1 MSEGVGEEEGWRR
14 RVPRMDGGVVL
25 VVVDLRRMGFIIGV
39 EGGAVAEAE
48 RVVIVVV
55 VVVCSLV
62 WSGGEVGRIA
72 VAVAFAVGAVA
83 AGRDEMER
91 VVDGTVKASTGSG
104 GTARLRAAADP
115 TYLLLRSPRCW

>member
-1 MSEGVGEEEGWRR
+1 
-14 RVPRMDGGVVL
+14 MDGGG
-25 VVVDLRRMGFIIGV
+25 VDFVGLRRMGFIIGE

-55 VVVCSLV
+55 VVVCFIV

-83 AGRDEMER
+83 AWLPGGLLAGRDEMER
-91 VVDGTVKASTGSG
+91 VVDDTVKASTGSG